1 MPYGPVGD
9 FDLNGKIVLI
19 TGGGSGIHLEL
30 GKLVLAD
37 GAKVLIADQNL
48 TPEAEEFV
56 KANSGTVIFQK
67 CNVAKWAEL
76 KNLIKVSEEKFGD
89 VPDVYV
95 AGAGVFEPP
104 WSNFWDD
111 NEDERY
117 ACIEINVNHPLKLTR
132 IAMTALLSKNKKG
145 VVAIMASITGYTGT
159 YSAPMYCTTKHALIG
174 FTRSIG
180 DADRLEGVKVVTIA
194 PGIVKTPLWH
204 SRPDIMAR
212 YGYSDEIAMP
222 AIDVA
227 KGYMKIIKE
236 GKYPGGTIF
245 ETSLAGERTIDSPW
259 FIAPPGYDPN
269 NPVEGTGVPQ
279 EALDRSYQ
287 PIIDTLKAERG
298 TGMTVL

>member
-9 FDLNGKIVLI
+9 FDLNGRIVLI

-30 GKLVLAD
+30 GKLVLSD
-37 GAKVLIADQNL
+37 GAKILIADQTL
-48 TPEAEEFV
+48 TPEAEEFP
-56 KANSGTVIFQK
+56 KINPRK
-67 CNVAKWAEL
+67 ER
-76 KNLIKVSEEKFGD
+76 FGD

-95 AGAGVFEPP
+95 AGAGVFEPS

-117 ACIEINVNHPLKLTR
+117 AAIDINVNHPIKLTR
-132 IAMTALLSKNKKG
+132 IAMTALLKKNKKG

-180 DADRLEGVKVVTIA
+180 DADCLEGVKVVTIA
-194 PGIVKTPLWH
+194 PGVVKTPLWYT
-204 SRPDIMAR
+204 RPEIMER
-212 YGYSDEIAMP
+212 YGYSDAIAIE
-222 AIDVA
+222 AVDVA

-245 ETSLAGERTIDSPW
+245 EISKAGERTIDSPW
-259 FIAPPGYDPN
+259 FIAPPGYDPE
-269 NPVEGTGVPQ
+269 NPVLGAGVPQ

-287 PIIDTLKAERG
+287 PIIDILMKERG
-298 TGMTVL
+298 TSKTAI